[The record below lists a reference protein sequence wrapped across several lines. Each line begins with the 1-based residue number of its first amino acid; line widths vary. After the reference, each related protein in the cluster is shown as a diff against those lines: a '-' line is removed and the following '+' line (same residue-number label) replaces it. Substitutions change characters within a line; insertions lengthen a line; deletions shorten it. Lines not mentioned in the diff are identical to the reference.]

1 MTKNLTKTLTKH
13 KKIRWLGKASAP
25 ALTLALAAGVLIW
38 MKLRLVTGLP
48 RSVYAEP
55 IVMPT
60 IPTDSNLNI
69 PSLTV
74 DTADKDWRRQH
85 AELTAED
92 PHELAV
98 PDPSPR

>member
-1 MTKNLTKTLTKH
+1 MTKN
-13 KKIRWLGKASAP
+13 KKLRWLGQTTAP

-60 IPTDSNLNI
+60 IPTDVNVNI

-74 DTADKDWRRQH
+74 DSADKGWRAGHEENPSRST
-85 AELTAED
+85 LT
-92 PHELAV
+92 PQ
-98 PDPSPR
+98 

>member
-1 MTKNLTKTLTKH
+1 MTKN
-13 KKIRWLGKASAP
+13 KKVLWLGRTTAP

-38 MKLRLVTGLP
+38 MKLRLVTGVP

-60 IPTDSNLNI
+60 IPTDVNLNI

-74 DTADKDWRRQH
+74 DTADKEWRR
-85 AELTAED
+85 T
-92 PHELAV
+92 HEEPA
-98 PDPSPR
+98 PSSPRPE